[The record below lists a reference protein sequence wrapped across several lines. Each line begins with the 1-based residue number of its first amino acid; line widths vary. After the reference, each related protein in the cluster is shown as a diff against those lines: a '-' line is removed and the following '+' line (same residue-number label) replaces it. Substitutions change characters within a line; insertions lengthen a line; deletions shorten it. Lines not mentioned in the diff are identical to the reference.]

1 MLRGDAKNSR
11 GHLLLLARPHP
22 VFLAKSRGVFMFS
35 TIYGVFVNDVT
46 KCVCVFMIDVCI
58 KFSEIHMARFQGGLL
73 CTILYGCIFYV

>member
-1 MLRGDAKNSR
+1 MLSVDGKNSR
-11 GHLLLLARPHP
+11 GYLLWSARTHP
-22 VFLAKSRGVFMFS
+22 MFLAKLRGVVMFS
-35 TIYGVFVNDVT
+35 EICGVFVNDVT